1 MSTKNS
7 CTGGKKTTTRRK
19 GGMMGTA
26 REIRE
31 FGQLPQAEQINA
43 IYQKIIDCPALN
55 KNNMFTP
62 ADEEGDK
69 LFNIFKIVEAY
80 TKTLPAPYTS
90 PPIPPRSAPP
100 RPAPSSRPAQYEGRR
115 VPEPVIGEKGKRYAL
130 SVPLK
135 PPEGFYVH
143 QTPSDW
149 MDDGSLIILELPEGK
164 LAKPFPEQGYYDPR
178 TVIHHR
184 GGRKQSINKNKK

>member
-7 CTGGKKTTTRRK
+7 CTGGKKTITRRK

-90 PPIPPRSAPP
+90 PPIPPR
-100 RPAPSSRPAQYEGRR
+100 PAPSSAPAQHEGRR
-115 VPEPVIGEKGKRYAL
+115 LPEPVIGEEGKRYAL
-130 SVPLK
+130 SVPLM
-135 PPEGFYVH
+135 PPAGYYVYR
-143 QTPSDW
+143 TPSGW
-149 MDDGSLIILELPEGK
+149 EDDSYLKIAKLPEGK
-164 LAKPFPEQGYYDPR
+164 FANPFPEIGYYDPR
-178 TVIHHR
+178 TVVHHR